1 MPTLEETLS
10 NITNEVSQISA
21 DISDIGVATPTKAGL
36 VAISNDAIP
45 DDNSVPTVAF
55 FKSRNILG
63 SGGEAGGGLPQTE
76 LDKVNALPPQEVLAA
91 LSSLPASLTGLA
103 GQIIAV
109 NSTGDGYEVVVA
121 PVGGGGGIPTNIVVD
136 HFTGDG
142 STTAFTLSRSPANSN
157 ALDISVG
164 GMSIDPAIYNVSG
177 TTLTFNDAPPITDTD
192 AIVVRHLGTVAAIA
206 DGSIITIKIA
216 NGAITL
222 PKMANG
228 TPGKYLKYNDSTGVL
243 EEVDAVVGAVG
254 DNTITTQKIVN
265 KNVTL
270 AKIADGTPGK
280 IIGFNSSTGVAEEQS
295 IIVPDNSIVTNKIS
309 NKAVTLAKMAD
320 GTPGKFLKFNDSTGV
335 IEEANGTAGATG
347 VWNLIEEQIVTSNVS
362 QVAFTTNIDSTYKEY
377 RMRSHGVERAGGS
390 GSNIQLQITKNG
402 GVSYESTNEY
412 HYSYDQLL
420 ANSPGSPQYAASLSA
435 TFIDL
440 GHHEDGATGVIE
452 ITFYEPASNTLEK
465 VFRHNLIS
473 ARSPD
478 TIWSEGVGMY
488 GRTDFSPINGFRLF
502 FANADSFSAGR
513 FVLEGRN

>member
-1 MPTLEETLS
+1 
-10 NITNEVSQISA
+10 
-21 DISDIGVATPTKAGL
+21 
-36 VAISNDAIP
+36 
-45 DDNSVPTVAF
+45 
-55 FKSRNILG
+55 
-63 SGGEAGGGLPQTE
+63 LPQAE
-76 LDKVNALPPQEVLAA
+76 LDKVNALPPEEVLAA
-91 LSSLPASLTGLA
+91 LSSLPASLNGLA

-142 STTAFTLSRSPANSN
+142 STTAFTLSQSPANSN

-228 TPGKYLKYNDSTGVL
+228 TPGKFLKFNDSTGVI
-243 EEVDAVVGAVG
+243 EEGDAVVGTVG

-270 AKIADGTPGK
+270 AKMADGTPGK
-280 IIGFNSSTGVAEEQS
+280 SLKYNNTTGAIEETD
-295 IIVPDNSIVTNKIS
+295 IIVPDNSIVTSKLL
-309 NKAVTLAKMAD
+309 NKAVTLGKIAD

-335 IEEANGTAGATG
+335 IEEVDGTAGATG
-347 VWNLIEEQIVTSNVS
+347 VWNLIEEQIITSNTTE
-362 QVAFTTNIDSTYKEY
+362 VAFTTGINSLYKVY
-377 RMRSHGVERAGGS
+377 RMRAHGMERAGGS
-390 GSNIQLQITKNG
+390 GSNIHLRVTNNG
-402 GVSYESTNEY
+402 GASYESTNEY
-412 HYSYDQLL
+412 AYIRDEMF
-420 ANSPGSPQYAASLSA
+420 ASGPSA
-435 TFIDL
+435 TPSGTTSTNLIDL
-440 GHHEDGATGVIE
+440 GHHEDTATGIIE
-452 ITFYEPASNTLEK
+452 IEFYEPSSTTLEK
-465 VFRHNLIS
+465 VFKFSLIS
-473 ARSPD
+473 PRNPN
-478 TIWSEGVGMY
+478 TIWNEGVGFY
-488 GRTDFSPINGFRLF
+488 GKSVFHAINGFKLF